1 MANTSNATKPARR
14 AAKPAKPAKP
24 ANLRGNGAPA
34 PARQPALPSRA
45 ALGCPTLGAH
55 HAGGV
60 ARRLA
65 LAASLALANSMP
77 TASASAGPL
86 CLPPA
91 RPGLATV
98 ALATP
103 LAPVAVPSPAGAG
116 RKGKPG
122 GAAAAARN
130 PASAPV
136 VCPTT
141 GAPVS
146 WYSGAAGAA
155 GIAGQGGNPNG
166 KWARS
171 AVARGLY
178 APTLATQGKTSK
190 RQAVL
195 AYLAGQ
201 PGGAN
206 AATLKGAVGAGAA
219 VLGALRGNGHLA
231 LLAGV
236 YTVTP
241 AGLAALAS
249 GQGA

>member
-77 TASASAGPL
+77 TASASTGPL

-103 LAPVAVPSPAGAG
+103 LAPVA
-116 RKGKPG
+116 
-122 GAAAAARN
+122 N
-130 PASAPV
+130 
-136 VCPTT
+136 
-141 GAPVS
+141 GAPRV
-146 WYSGAAGAA
+146 YS
-155 GIAGQGGNPNG
+155 ISVGQGGNPNG